1 MNELRP
7 LLVRVVDDLSTFH
20 ALADQWRA
28 IHRDSDSHSLFLT
41 WEWLYH
47 WTTHYLGED
56 RLWILL
62 FMDADGQL
70 RGIAP
75 FYVRRTSRRLWRSY
89 REVTFLGSRGVGS
102 TYLDIIAARED
113 KPSVLACLCD
123 YLFQVSQEWD
133 LATLAYLPAESTT
146 VDLLQ
151 DQFDTVGKVAAIVGH
166 TGCPIVDL
174 APCVAAHREALRPS
188 LRRTLQRKRRYLEQQ
203 GTVTYWEVT
212 GEDDVSAAL
221 DTFGEL
227 HGKRWATRSRQGGA
241 FRDGRFRAFHA
252 ELARA
257 FHAQGRL
264 DLSFLCLNGSPLAGI
279 YGYRYDG
286 TYLYYLP
293 GFDPEQA
300 AKGSPGMLLLAHRIE
315 QAIEAGCCRIDFLQG
330 AAAYKMTWA
339 QRSSRCLSLRLYNR
353 TGSAL
358 AVHLLESFKQGAKIL
373 LR

>member
-7 LLVRVVDDLSTFH
+7 LLVRVVDDLPSFH

-28 IHRDSDSHSLFLT
+28 VHRDSDNSSLFLT

-47 WTTHYLGED
+47 WTTHYLGEN

-62 FMDADGQL
+62 FMDAEQQV

-75 FYVRRTSRRLWRSY
+75 FYVRRTRLGWWGSY
-89 REVTFLGSRGVGS
+89 REVAFLGSRGVGS
-102 TYLDIIAARED
+102 TYLDVIAARED

-123 YLFQVSQEWD
+123 YLFQASQEWD
-133 LATLAYLPAESTT
+133 LVTLAHLPAESAT
-146 VDLLQ
+146 VDVLH
-151 DQFDTVGKVAAIVGH
+151 DRFNAAGKVLAIVDH
-166 TGCPIVDL
+166 IAYPTMDL
-174 APCVAAHREALRPS
+174 PACVAVYREALRPS

-203 GTVTYWEVT
+203 GTVTYWEVA
-212 GEDDVSAAL
+212 GEDDVCAAL
-221 DTFGEL
+221 DTFSEL
-227 HGKRWATRSRQGGA
+227 HNKRWATRSRQGGA

-252 ELARA
+252 ALARA
-257 FHAQGRL
+257 FHAQGWF
-264 DLSFLCLNGSPLAGI
+264 DLSFLCLNGSPLAAI
-279 YGYRYDG
+279 YGYRYEG
-286 TYLYYLP
+286 TYHYYLP

-315 QAIEAGCCRIDFLQG
+315 QAIEEGCRRFDFLQG

-358 AVHLLESFKQGAKIL
+358 AVHLLDSIKRGAKIL